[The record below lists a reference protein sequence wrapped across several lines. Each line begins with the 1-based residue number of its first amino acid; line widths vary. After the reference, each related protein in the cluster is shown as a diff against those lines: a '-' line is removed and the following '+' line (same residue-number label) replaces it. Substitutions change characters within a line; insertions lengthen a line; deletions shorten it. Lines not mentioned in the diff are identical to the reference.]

1 MMKTTLNISDALLKE
16 AMELTRLATKTET
29 VQFALE
35 EIVRQKTLEKII
47 SKAGTLKFSED
58 WDKARHGR

>member
-1 MMKTTLNISDALLKE
+1 MKTTLNISEALLKE
-16 AMELTRLATKTET
+16 AMELTMLETKTET

-47 SKAGTLKFSED
+47 LKAGTLKFSED